1 MILSG
6 HQPNYWP
13 YPGLIGKIMKSD
25 KFMFV
30 TKVQFEK
37 KSWQKRNRVR
47 TKQGWTYIQVPTITK
62 GKMEQNICDVLI
74 NNNEDWREKNY
85 RTISLLY
92 SKAPFYNEHKDFLDD
107 LYTKKWDRLVDLDIY
122 IMQYLFRILNVKTEI
137 LYDKDYELLGKKTEM
152 LVDMC
157 EKTGC
162 DTYLSNLGSSAY
174 VDISCFTEKGLNHQ
188 YINYLGEKYKQQFSG
203 FEDGLTILDMLMN
216 CGKQKTKDILENNLN
231 YQFSKLNE
239 DM

>member
-25 KFMFV
+25 CFMFV

-47 TKQGWTYIQVPTITK
+47 TKEGWTYIQLPTITK
-62 GKMEQNICDVLI
+62 GKMDQNICDVLI
-74 NNNEDWREKNY
+74 NNNDGWREKNY
-85 RTISLLY
+85 KTIELLY
-92 SKAPFYNEHKDFLDD
+92 GKAPFYKEYKDFLDD
-107 LYTKKWDRLVDLDIY
+107 LYTKQWEKLMDIDIY
-122 IMQYLFRILNVKTEI
+122 IMQYLFKELDVKTKI
-137 LYDKDYELLGKKTEM
+137 LYDRDYEFKGKKTDM

-157 EKTGC
+157 KQTGC
-162 DTYLSNLGSSAY
+162 DTYLSNLGSAAY
-174 VDISCFTEKGLNHQ
+174 VDISCFTDNGLNHQ
-188 YINYLGEKYKQQFSG
+188 YINYTGTPYRQQFSG

-216 CGKQKTKDILENNLN
+216 CGTEKTKEILLDDSNYKFSELN
-231 YQFSKLNE
+231 KEL
-239 DM
+239 